1 MALSPGEAA
10 EAERRRLRAARLQRL
25 QEVRAQDRRR
35 ARGQAQ
41 QYREHR
47 RWCEATAREVLRDQ
61 WERDRT
67 ERLVLASVDL
77 EVAVGGVG
85 AAHLAAGVAQAEW
98 ARAAVDKVQRNA
110 EAEFDVQARH
120 EAALGA
126 EREARRAP
134 GRGGRAAEGRRHGVR
149 LAEMKRA
156 LGRIVAHNEALL
168 ERSARAAADRAAAE
182 RARRHRACA
191 PRDYGATYLHDLG
204 SLNRLI
210 VKHPPRGPG
219 AAESARA
226 EREAVRGARSREA
239 LRKEAD
245 AERALER
252 GAAAGIRVRTKAT
265 CKALQRDLG
274 AHALRERK
282 QKAAAIVAAANQTI
296 LPNAD
301 EDRRQ
306 ELLCEIFEEH
316 ILPDL
321 GDGKDGAGGAASS
334 APPADEAGADADL
347 RWEPPEEDGAE
358 GGGGPAPSP
367 AGSHRGAG
375 RGLARTLA
383 TAVGG
388 PCTAQPPEPAARATP
403 RAGWALRAGW
413 AGQGSAPTAAGAE
426 AREESRAE
434 PAGQVAGEGAAKRVQ
449 PPGTL
454 PPRGPPPA
462 RVRKPAAGPAS
473 GPPTGGAFQFG
484 GPSSSEGSSGQS
496 DDAGPGA
503 SGPQGTQRAAALSPQ
518 TAALQALDRKLVA
531 LEARSALAAFS
542 DPSGQAGGQASAVAR
557 SGTGGSSAA
566 SAAGEA
572 RAAPSDLRSRAS
584 AARDTGVPDR
594 LVVAAVAGRRAAP
607 SGGRSG
613 PGRTSIRQAQAS
625 SGQDPS
631 AAGAG
636 RGLPPGF
643 GATVGAAVLG
653 SSHLDAAP
661 RRPPGAG
668 PAPPAADDRP
678 AVPGLGAAGFSVED
692 HRSAAFQSGG
702 SPSSEASGDG
712 PSVVQLGAF
721 RFSGPSTFTVSEA
734 DSGPAGSSAPPNV
747 GSGGRPP
754 VRAGYG
760 AVRSERAWGAS
771 AVDGPSS
778 SGISSA
784 GGSSTMEPPSS
795 HGFDMHREY
804 RSTHAR
810 AASTARAPAGP
821 AGTGALGRP
830 TGERAEP
837 LRSPKA
843 RAPPGQHA
851 VQTLR
856 PPRAAGSQ
864 GGAPNTARGAEEG
877 IAAEVP
883 ALQDLADLVTSTEG
897 ASETAELGK
906 ESFSVPVSPAGSQ
919 LGDVDVVLQDL
930 KRQVEELDQQLQA
943 RPAPAALRAL
953 GSGLSGVSTSD
964 AGGGGTESFAIA
976 PVPDRAPS
984 SSDISGISDIA
995 PPGRVE
1001 GLTDRAPSTTDTSS
1015 KSSSGRGAR
1024 TLLLSG
1030 PGSGGSNGSSGR
1042 SSSESVPSNPGPSQ
1056 PSTFP
1061 TSTTGDGCGSL
1072 LGDEQQEAL
1081 DRRAGG
1087 FAEPAEAPAS
1097 ASAVTT
1103 PEAHR
1108 AGGPEPTLQ
1117 RSDVLSASAI
1127 SDTPPRKGVEGTA
1140 GPDTLDST
1148 RGSSLQ
1154 DLNLSSFRTNRTE
1167 LGPATALC
1175 AEASDDGPGALRED
1189 LGADQGGAAAS
1200 ARQAPPTQAS
1210 APAVPAGS
1218 EPGDAPG
1225 PRGQLPHGLPSCPG
1239 KESSLCLPGERAPDS
1254 AGGSDARSSS
1264 FREGGSIAPSPGGM
1278 LDPSASAHGRPVGAS
1293 PDGALT
1299 NITNRRYPTL
1309 DLDLSISK
1317 SGSLFSVS
1325 PVASASGGSSPGGSM
1340 AVAKSR
1346 GHRSFSLASSL
1357 ASSTDSLVLS
1367 TLSQGGASDLEHIP
1381 VSDFSFTSL
1390 LKADTETSGQVPNLT
1405 IVNSER

>member
-1 MALSPGEAA
+1 
-10 EAERRRLRAARLQRL
+10 
-25 QEVRAQDRRR
+25 
-35 ARGQAQ
+35 
-41 QYREHR
+41 
-47 RWCEATAREVLRDQ
+47 
-61 WERDRT
+61 
-67 ERLVLASVDL
+67 
-77 EVAVGGVG
+77 
-85 AAHLAAGVAQAEW
+85 
-98 ARAAVDKVQRNA
+98 
-110 EAEFDVQARH
+110 
-120 EAALGA
+120 
-126 EREARRAP
+126 
-134 GRGGRAAEGRRHGVR
+134 
-149 LAEMKRA
+149 
-156 LGRIVAHNEALL
+156 
-168 ERSARAAADRAAAE
+168 
-182 RARRHRACA
+182 
-191 PRDYGATYLHDLG
+191 
-204 SLNRLI
+204 
-210 VKHPPRGPG
+210 
-219 AAESARA
+219 
-226 EREAVRGARSREA
+226 
-239 LRKEAD
+239 
-245 AERALER
+245 
-252 GAAAGIRVRTKAT
+252 
-265 CKALQRDLG
+265 
-274 AHALRERK
+274 
-282 QKAAAIVAAANQTI
+282 
-296 LPNAD
+296 
-301 EDRRQ
+301 
-306 ELLCEIFEEH
+306 
-316 ILPDL
+316 
-321 GDGKDGAGGAASS
+321 
-334 APPADEAGADADL
+334 
-347 RWEPPEEDGAE
+347 
-358 GGGGPAPSP
+358 
-367 AGSHRGAG
+367 
-375 RGLARTLA
+375 
-383 TAVGG
+383 
-388 PCTAQPPEPAARATP
+388 
-403 RAGWALRAGW
+403 
-413 AGQGSAPTAAGAE
+413 
-426 AREESRAE
+426 
-434 PAGQVAGEGAAKRVQ
+434 
-449 PPGTL
+449 
-454 PPRGPPPA
+454 
-462 RVRKPAAGPAS
+462 
-473 GPPTGGAFQFG
+473 
-484 GPSSSEGSSGQS
+484 
-496 DDAGPGA
+496 
-503 SGPQGTQRAAALSPQ
+503 
-518 TAALQALDRKLVA
+518 
-531 LEARSALAAFS
+531 
-542 DPSGQAGGQASAVAR
+542 
-557 SGTGGSSAA
+557 
-566 SAAGEA
+566 
-572 RAAPSDLRSRAS
+572 
-584 AARDTGVPDR
+584 
-594 LVVAAVAGRRAAP
+594 
-607 SGGRSG
+607 
-613 PGRTSIRQAQAS
+613 
-625 SGQDPS
+625 
-631 AAGAG
+631 
-636 RGLPPGF
+636 
-643 GATVGAAVLG
+643 
-653 SSHLDAAP
+653 
-661 RRPPGAG
+661 
-668 PAPPAADDRP
+668 
-678 AVPGLGAAGFSVED
+678 
-692 HRSAAFQSGG
+692 
-702 SPSSEASGDG
+702 
-712 PSVVQLGAF
+712 
-721 RFSGPSTFTVSEA
+721 
-734 DSGPAGSSAPPNV
+734 
-747 GSGGRPP
+747 
-754 VRAGYG
+754 
-760 AVRSERAWGAS
+760 
-771 AVDGPSS
+771 
-778 SGISSA
+778 
-784 GGSSTMEPPSS
+784 
-795 HGFDMHREY
+795 MHREY

-883 ALQDLADLVTSTEG
+883 ALQDLANLVTSTEG